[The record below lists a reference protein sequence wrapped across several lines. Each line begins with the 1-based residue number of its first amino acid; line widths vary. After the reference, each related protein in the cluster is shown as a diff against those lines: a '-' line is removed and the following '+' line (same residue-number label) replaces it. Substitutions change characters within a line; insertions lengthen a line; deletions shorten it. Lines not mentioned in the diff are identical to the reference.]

1 MQDLQKGLN
10 GELNMSEGMEHLLE
24 AMSINQVPG
33 RNVFHRTSWE
43 KHAWWSNK
51 TLATWFPEVLKR
63 NAQLMEWRDQ
73 LIMPYCMWFPGLFNP
88 MAYLTAVMQ
97 ITGRV
102 RGFPLDKMTTE
113 TTISTLTDIKGPNSH
128 PYDGV
133 FGHGLYIEG
142 GRWGAVDDEDEACV
156 EGEPDLYEVTGVKCG
171 GHVCDSHL
179 FELMPLLP
187 IVYFKAVEVED
198 SWEPT
203 NEGYL
208 RHDPGIYDCPLYLTR
223 FRGPTYT
230 LMCQLKSVDPV
241 NKWVLAGVAIIC
253 QEDE

>member
-1 MQDLQKGLN
+1 MG
-10 GELNMSEGMEHLLE
+10 
-24 AMSINQVPG
+24 
-33 RNVFHRTSWE
+33 
-43 KHAWWSNK
+43 
-51 TLATWFPEVLKR
+51 
-63 NAQLMEWRDQ
+63 WREQ
-73 LIMPYCMWFPGLFNP
+73 LIMPYCMWFPGLFNLI
-88 MAYLTAVMQ
+88 AYLTALMQ

-113 TTISTLTDIKGPNSH
+113 TTITTLTDVTGTNSH

-133 FGHGLYIEG
+133 FAHGLYIEG
-142 GRWGAVDDEDEACV
+142 GRWGAVDDEDEACID
-156 EGEPDLYEVTGVKCG
+156 GEPDLYEVTGVKCG

-187 IVYFKAVEVED
+187 IVYFKAVEVGD
-198 SWEPT
+198 TWEPT

-208 RHDPGIYDCPLYLTR
+208 RHDPEIYDCPLYVTR

-230 LMCQLKSVDPV
+230 VMCQLKSTDPV

>member
-1 MQDLQKGLN
+1 
-10 GELNMSEGMEHLLE
+10 
-24 AMSINQVPG
+24 
-33 RNVFHRTSWE
+33 
-43 KHAWWSNK
+43 
-51 TLATWFPEVLKR
+51 
-63 NAQLMEWRDQ
+63 MEWRDQ

-113 TTISTLTDIKGPNSH
+113 TTISTLTDIEGPNSH

-187 IVYFKAVEVED
+187 IVYFKAVEVGD
-198 SWEPT
+198 TWEPT

-208 RHDPGIYDCPLYLTR
+208 RHDPDIYDCPLYLTR

-230 LMCQLKSVDPV
+230 LMCQLKSVDPD